1 MGEEFRIKG
10 ANVQLGPGL
19 NVARIPQNG
28 RNYEYISGED
38 PFLGAKMAVA
48 AISGIQDKGIIATA
62 KHFINNNQ
70 ETNRDTVN
78 EVRQSFCRI
87 FEIYETLRSWI
98 FELTWN
104 FMHPCN
110 RDTVFVSIF

>member
-78 EVRQSFCRI
+78 EVIQSIC
-87 FEIYETLRSWI
+87 
-98 FELTWN
+98 
-104 FMHPCN
+104 
-110 RDTVFVSIF
+110 